1 MASGEFYGNILNL
14 RDWDQ
19 PANTVT
25 GAAGVMQAGGLVADV
40 RLEQLEQAHLTVGE
54 SFAHKYTVV
63 GMDEPSPCVTG
74 TRFGS
79 GAPAVADVRIDGLQ
93 LGHEPMGNG
102 KGAYWVQSMNDPS
115 GTVTADPSH
124 RKSGGASCIADVRID
139 NLPQHGA
146 NFAGSPGLMGVND
159 WNEPSKTVTG
169 SASVTSSN
177 APAAIA
183 DQRLPYEPREGAMK
197 VGEWQEP
204 SGPVLGSAAVSS
216 SNGTAA
222 VADPRLNCE
231 PRSGTYG
238 VTGWDQTASA
248 VIGHLDVHAGNAA
261 IADPRLDRE
270 PRAGVLTVQ
279 DWDEPSKTV
288 TGGKD
293 PNGDMHSLADPRLMP
308 VAAPMTIPNDNDR
321 GVWVIESP
329 WNCWHRPLTTL
340 ELAALQGFPTVL
352 EDGSPL
358 VLAGTSDRRWRE
370 RIGNAVPPPTMAA
383 ILGQA
388 ALSLLASDLQEMV
401 PDIHQSGIW
410 VEPETDEPAQLP
422 A

>member
-1 MASGEFYGNILNL
+1 
-14 RDWDQ
+14 
-19 PANTVT
+19 
-25 GAAGVMQAGGLVADV
+25 MQAGGLVADV

-124 RKSGGASCIADVRID
+124 RKSGGASCIAD
-139 NLPQHGA
+139 
-146 NFAGSPGLMGVND
+146 
-159 WNEPSKTVTG
+159 
-169 SASVTSSN
+169 
-177 APAAIA
+177 
-183 DQRLPYEPREGAMK
+183 QRLPYEPREGAMK
-197 VGEWQEP
+197 VGQWQEP

-308 VAAPMTIPNDNDR
+308 EAAPLTIPNDNDR